1 MKKHWLVLVSVMAA
15 LSVGCTISFSNI
27 DTHGTSDQIGD
38 EEQTA
43 TPTITPVVNLPSPL

>member
-1 MKKHWLVLVSVMAA
+1 MKKHWVALVSIAA
-15 LSVGCTISFSNI
+15 IMSACTISFSNI